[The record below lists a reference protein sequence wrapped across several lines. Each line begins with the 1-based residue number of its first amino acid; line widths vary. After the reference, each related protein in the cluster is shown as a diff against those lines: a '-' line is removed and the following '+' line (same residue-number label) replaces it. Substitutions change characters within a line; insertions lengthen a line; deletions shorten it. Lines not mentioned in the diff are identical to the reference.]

1 MTKAQLRAY
10 RDIKRE
16 RDRLDAMIA
25 NLEGIIY
32 GPRSPQITGMPHG
45 GGGPGTPTEDAAIRH
60 ADLVNRYEAKV
71 AELTK
76 ALVEIESAIECL
88 DPRERTLI
96 RLYYIEGLTWEEV
109 CVSMHYE
116 WAQIHRIH
124 ALALRKL
131 KDA

>member
-25 NLEGIIY
+25 NMESILY
-32 GPRSPQITGMPHG
+32 GPRSPQLSGMPRG
-45 GGGPGTPTEDAAIRH
+45 GSGPSAPTEDAAVQH
-60 ADLVNRYEAKV
+60 ADLLNRYEQKV
-71 AELTK
+71 AELTR
-76 ALVEIESAIECL
+76 ALAEIETAIECL